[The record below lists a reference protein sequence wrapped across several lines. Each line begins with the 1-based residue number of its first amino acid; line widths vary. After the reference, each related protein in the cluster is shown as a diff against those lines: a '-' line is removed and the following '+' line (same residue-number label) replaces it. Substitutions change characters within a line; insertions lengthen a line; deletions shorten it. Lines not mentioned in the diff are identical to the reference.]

1 MAVAKLA
8 QLSKTKIMVKYI
20 YSMLLLSTL
29 LSCNSARKT
38 YVTNNNLCQYDD
50 PVFNISKDELQ
61 LNDSIS
67 KQLKN
72 NREELVTFD
81 NDYYNNKY
89 YKFEDGEVTNK
100 LTNKQLN
107 IGKWILYAKNGAIKR
122 VRIIYRK
129 GKKPIFKETHYDN
142 KGNITQT
149 IDYEKGYNICYAE
162 AIAIVKKVA
171 KRKIKKYQITEFF
184 AAHNNLN
191 EFPDVKPIWYIGLSK
206 GNEKYENGYY
216 TKGQIRYRIDGV
228 TGRVLKKYRFGG
240 WKKQK

>member
-1 MAVAKLA
+1 MAVAKLT

-20 YSMLLLSTL
+20 YSMLLLSIL
-29 LSCNSARKT
+29 LSCNSARKS
-38 YVTNNNLCQYDD
+38 YITNNNLCQYDD

-100 LTNKQLN
+100 LTNKHLN
-107 IGKWILYAKNGAIKR
+107 ISKWIQYAKNGTIKR
-122 VRIIYRK
+122 VRIIYLN
-129 GKKPIFKETHYDN
+129 GTKPIFKETHYNDDG
-142 KGNITQT
+142 KITQV
-149 IDYEKGYNICYAE
+149 INYEKGYNICYAE
-162 AIAIVKKVA
+162 AIAIVKKIA

-184 AAHNNLN
+184 AIHRDLN
-191 EFPDVKPIWYIGLSK
+191 EFPDAKPEWHIGLSK
-206 GNEKYENGYY
+206 GSQRYKKEYYKNG
-216 TKGQIRYRIDGV
+216 QFRYRIDGV
-228 TGRVLKKYRFGG
+228 TGKVFEKYRIKG
-240 WKKQK
+240 WY